1 MAIELNG
8 KTLTDETKAPKARK
22 VPQDRKVKGA
32 DAAKAEAQG
41 RELTVTYQGIQYI
54 LPPADQWDVEVF
66 EMAEAGSV
74 VGATKLLFG
83 EEQWA
88 TFKRTGE
95 NGRRTLNEMME
106 LFQAAQA
113 DLGVTPGE

>member
-8 KTLTDETKAPKARK
+8 NTLEDKTETKARK
-22 VPQDRKVKGA
+22 QPQDRKVKGA
-32 DAAKAEAQG
+32 AAAKAEALG
-41 RELTVTYQGIQYI
+41 KAMTLTFEGVQYT

-66 EMAEAGSV
+66 EMFETGAV

-83 EEQWA
+83 EEQWNK
-88 TFKRTGE
+88 FKETGV
-95 NGRRTLNEMME
+95 NGRRNLAEMMN
-106 LFQAAQA
+106 LFQAAQT